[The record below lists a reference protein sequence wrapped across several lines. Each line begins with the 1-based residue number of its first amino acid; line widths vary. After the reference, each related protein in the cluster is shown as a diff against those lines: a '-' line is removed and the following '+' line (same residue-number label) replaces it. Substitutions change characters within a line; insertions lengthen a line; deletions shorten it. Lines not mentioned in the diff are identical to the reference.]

1 MRAIDLTWNGGEH
14 SFLLTVDLL
23 KALQERCDAGPR
35 WVLARLLENRWYVED
50 VVETIRLGLEGG
62 GLEKEEARKLVKWNV
77 EERPL
82 TESVLTAAYVLKYS
96 LFGGGE
102 EEDLGEANAAVGTR

>member
-14 SFLLTVDLL
+14 SFLLTIDLL

-35 WVLARLLENRWYVED
+35 WILARLLENQWRVED

-62 GLEKEEARKLVKWNV
+62 GLDKEQARKLVKWNV

-82 TESVLTAAYVLKYS
+82 TESVLPAALILNYA
-96 LFGGGE
+96 LFGVD
-102 EEDLGEANAAVGTR
+102 EDQALGEARAAAGTR